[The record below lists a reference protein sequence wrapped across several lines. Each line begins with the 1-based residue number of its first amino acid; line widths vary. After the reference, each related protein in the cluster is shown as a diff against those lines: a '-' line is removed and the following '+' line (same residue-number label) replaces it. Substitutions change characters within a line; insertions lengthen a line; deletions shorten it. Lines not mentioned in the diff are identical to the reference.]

1 MYSRS
6 LECTR
11 TWLSG
16 KKVKKSS
23 PVSPSYDD
31 RRGCMIVVPKPIV
44 EALKSPEKTVFKI
57 SGSKINVTA
66 GGGGRIK
73 NG

>member
-1 MYSRS
+1 
-6 LECTR
+6 
-11 TWLSG
+11 
-16 KKVKKSS
+16 
-23 PVSPSYDD
+23 
-31 RRGCMIVVPKPIV
+31 MIVVPKPIV